1 MREQIDF
8 YSKTSL
14 KSYNLTET
22 MRYQLDMLDR
32 LDSFTR
38 THSENVA
45 NITCRLCEYLKLN
58 KEFTVYATICAYLHD
73 IRKTIYS
80 RNSITKTW
88 FIN

>member
-73 IRKTIYS
+73 IRKIIYS
-80 RNSITKTW
+80 RKSIAKTW